1 MLSRKLESKEVVNVF
16 FVSFMKQVW
25 KSSFFL
31 FPKLLDIIG
40 MWQQVGSAQVQI
52 KLQVGHVHV
61 SCPLC
66 LLGWGGGV
74 LGPKTQ
80 KNQIVRIRFAVIL
93 ENSQWFNFP
102 LSSLRFKDCTLK

>member
-1 MLSRKLESKEVVNVF
+1 MF
-16 FVSFMKQVW
+16 FCFLYETSLKVII
-25 KSSFFL
+25 FL

-93 ENSQWFNFP
+93 ENSQ
-102 LSSLRFKDCTLK
+102 

>member
-16 FVSFMKQVW
+16 LFPFLWNKFESHH
-25 KSSFFL
+25 FFL
-31 FPKLLDIIG
+31 FPKLLDVIG

-93 ENSQWFNFP
+93 ENSQ
-102 LSSLRFKDCTLK
+102 

>member
-1 MLSRKLESKEVVNVF
+1 MLSRKLESEEVVVNVVF
-16 FVSFMKQVW
+16 LFPLYETSLKVII
-25 KSSFFL
+25 FL

-66 LLGWGGGV
+66 LLGWGRGV
-74 LGPKTQ
+74 LGP
-80 KNQIVRIRFAVIL
+80 
-93 ENSQWFNFP
+93 
-102 LSSLRFKDCTLK
+102 